1 MRRFNIR
8 IFYFILIPLFSLIIL
23 SGCGSS
29 APMSDYHLN
38 SYQIVIPGIQK
49 EYKFLY
55 VTDMHI
61 IIPDNESDKQI
72 FDYSNQRL
80 SVFRYPKDKEES
92 NVIDLNQWVTYAN
105 DNLLDGLLLGG
116 DIIDSPAPSN
126 IDYMAKSLKNLQIP
140 YVYTLG
146 NHDWTYP
153 WEYMTD
159 KGKKELLPLLSPYMK
174 NNTSVHSQ
182 EYKDFIIVAIDNSN
196 NQINPAALKEYKIIL
211 EKKKPIIL
219 MLHVPLYTKSVLTKS
234 KSVWKNPVV
243 LGGGIH
249 GGIYPNAASTEFLH
263 LTTAKDSPVIAVLAG
278 HVHFA
283 NKDDIIGGKN
293 IPQIIGDAGFKGIG
307 TIIKFTNSSK

>member
-1 MRRFNIR
+1 MRRFSIR
-8 IFYFILIPLFSLIIL
+8 IYTILLIPLYSLIIL
-23 SGCGSS
+23 SGCSPS
-29 APMSDYHLN
+29 LPTSDKHLN
-38 SYQIVIPGIQK
+38 SYQIVIPGIPN
-49 EYKFLY
+49 EYEFLY
-55 VTDMHI
+55 LTDMHI
-61 IIPDNESDKQI
+61 IVPDNETEKQI

-80 SVFRYPKDKEES
+80 SVFKEKEE
-92 NVIDLNQWVTYAN
+92 NTTNFEQWITYAN
-105 DNLLDGLLLGG
+105 DNHLDGLLLGG

-126 IDYMAKSLKNLQIP
+126 INYMAKTLQSLQLP

-159 KGKKELLPLLSPYMK
+159 KGKKELLPLLSPYMN
-174 NNTSVHSQ
+174 NNTSIHSK
-182 EYKDFIIVAIDNSN
+182 EYKDFIVVAIDNSN
-196 NQINPAALKEYKIIL
+196 NQINPAALKDYKDIL
-211 EKKKPIIL
+211 EKKKPVIL

-249 GGIYPNAASTEFLH
+249 GGIYPNAASTEFML

-278 HVHFA
+278 HVHLA
-283 NKDDIIGGKN
+283 DKDDIIGGKN

-307 TIIKFTNSSK
+307 TIIQITGSSK